1 MTLKTLREQELKN
14 RRVIVRAD
22 LNSRFQE
29 NGEIADDFRLKQF
42 APTLQFLIAQGA
54 RVTILSH
61 AGNPENKA
69 SLYSFE
75 PTARRLTELVGSQ
88 VDFWSGKSGESVQR
102 ASERLES
109 GQVLLLENL
118 AMDSGE
124 THNSPDFARSLAT
137 TGDLYVNDSFSV
149 TASNYASICA
159 LPMLIKDRAMG
170 LLLEKEYSC
179 IHRAVVNPKRPLAY
193 VVGGFDATKKIDALS
208 QVAKHADTVIL
219 GGAVANTFLAAQGIQ
234 MGRSLYQPE
243 LFTKVFEILGTLARR
258 DAKVYLP
265 VDFRVGPSPTAKR
278 LARAVPSL
286 EVPADL
292 MALDIGPASSILFK
306 EALQSVETIVWNGL
320 MGALENEDYSHG
332 TTEMIEHLASAHGL
346 TVAGGENTYAAIRAM
361 ELRHKFDCVVPG
373 DAAIV
378 AVLEGRELPGLKALG
393 LSLV

>member
-1 MTLKTLREQELKN
+1 MTPKPLREHELKN
-14 RRVIVRAD
+14 RRVLVRAD

-42 APTLQFLIAQGA
+42 APTLQFLVAQGA
-54 RVTILSH
+54 RIVILSH
-61 AGNPENKA
+61 AGTPDNRA
-69 SLYSFE
+69 SLYSLA
-75 PTARRLTELVGSQ
+75 PIARRLAEIAGSP
-88 VDFWSGKSGESVQR
+88 VSFWSPRGDESLTSACEKLNPGE
-102 ASERLES
+102 A
-109 GQVLLLENL
+109 LLLENL
-118 AMDSGE
+118 AQDQGEVHASGE
-124 THNSPDFARSLAT
+124 YAKSLAAL
-137 TGDLYVNDSFSV
+137 GDLYVNDSFSIM
-149 TASNYASICA
+149 SHNYASISV
-159 LPMLIKDRAMG
+159 LPGMVGTSAMG
-170 LLLEKEYSC
+170 LLLEKEISC
-179 IHRAVVNPKRPLAY
+179 LHRAVVNPKRPLAC
-193 VVGGFDATKKIDALS
+193 VVGGFDAAKKMDALTRIA
-208 QVAKHADTVIL
+208 QHADTVIL

-243 LFTKVFEILGTLARR
+243 LFPRVFEILGTLARR

-306 EALQSVETIVWNGL
+306 EALQSAETIVWNGL

-378 AVLEGRELPGLKALG
+378 QLLEGKELPGLKALKIAF
-393 LSLV
+393 

>member
-1 MTLKTLREQELKN
+1 MTPKPLREHELKN
-14 RRVIVRAD
+14 RRVLVRAD

-42 APTLQFLIAQGA
+42 APTLQFLLAQGA
-54 RVTILSH
+54 RAIILSH
-61 AGNPENKA
+61 AGSPENRA
-69 SLYSFE
+69 SLHSFSV
-75 PTARRLTELVGSQ
+75 TARRLEELTGSS
-88 VDFWSGKSGESVQR
+88 VSFWSSR
-102 ASERLES
+102 SEETLAAACDRLVAGS
-109 GQVLLLENL
+109 ALLIENL
-118 AMDSGE
+118 AQDHGE
-124 THNSPDFARSLAT
+124 THANGDFARSLAAL
-137 TGDLYVNDSFSV
+137 GDLYVNDSFSIM
-149 TASNYASICA
+149 SLNYASISL
-159 LPMLIKDRAMG
+159 LPSLMPASAMG
-170 LLLEKEYSC
+170 LLLEKEISC
-179 IHRAVVNPKRPLAY
+179 LQRVVINPKRPLAC
-193 VVGGFDATKKIDALS
+193 VVGGFDATKKMDALTRIA
-208 QVAKHADTVIL
+208 QHADTVIL

-243 LFTKVFEILGTLARR
+243 LFPRVFEILGTLARR

-306 EALQSVETIVWNGL
+306 EALQSAETIVWNGL

-378 AVLEGRELPGLKALG
+378 QLLEGKELPGLKALKI
-393 LSLV
+393 SF